1 MDKRKI
7 NLSEATAKEK
17 ETKFFE
23 LLVTLFFSGLAIY
36 LLYIAYT
43 TEKVSNTQVFMIK
56 AMTIPKIVL
65 YVMLVL
71 SLVVLWQTLS
81 WYFHHGWKN
90 VWPAFLKLIPLRTL
104 LTFLLVIVYVK
115 LWDVLGFSIST
126 FLFFAVESKL
136 CKPEQ
141 SIGKTLL
148 ISLIFSVAVYL
159 IFVVGF
165 SMFLPEPILDLI
177 IYG

>member
-1 MDKRKI
+1 MAD
-7 NLSEATAKEK
+7 A
-17 ETKFFE
+17 F
-23 LLVTLFFSGLAIY
+23 VVFS
-36 LLYIAYT
+36 
-43 TEKVSNTQVFMIK
+43 
-56 AMTIPKIVL
+56 
-65 YVMLVL
+65 
-71 SLVVLWQTLS
+71 
-81 WYFHHGWKN
+81 WKN